1 MGAQTMLVII
11 IVLSAG
17 DGDPKMCEL
26 IVATKGLSEG
36 SSSEYC
42 FVLWLY
48 FYLLKIFDCALF
60 KQFCSELI
68 IF

>member
-11 IVLSAG
+11 IVLSAGG

-42 FVLWLY
+42 FMLCV
-48 FYLLKIFDCALF
+48 IFLF
-60 KQFCSELI
+60 VKNL
-68 IF
+68 

>member
-1 MGAQTMLVII
+1 MLVII
-11 IVLSAG
+11 IVLAV

-42 FVLWLY
+42 FVLCV
-48 FYLLKIFDCALF
+48 IFLF
-60 KQFCSELI
+60 VKNL
-68 IF
+68 

>member
-36 SSSEYC
+36 SSSECY
-42 FVLWLY
+42 VLY

-60 KQFCSELI
+60 RQFFSELI

>member
-42 FVLWLY
+42 FMLCVIFLFVKNLWLCT
-48 FYLLKIFDCALF
+48 I
-60 KQFCSELI
+60 
-68 IF
+68 

>member
-42 FVLWLY
+42 FMLCV
-48 FYLLKIFDCALF
+48 IFLF
-60 KQFCSELI
+60 VRNL
-68 IF
+68 